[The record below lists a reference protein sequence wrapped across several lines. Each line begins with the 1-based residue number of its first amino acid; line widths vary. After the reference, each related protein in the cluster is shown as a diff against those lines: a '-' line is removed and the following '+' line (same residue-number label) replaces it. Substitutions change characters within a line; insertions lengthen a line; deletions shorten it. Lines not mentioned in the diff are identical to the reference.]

1 MSPRWWPFGRRR
13 PATGDPARVAEV
25 EGVLAELRPR
35 FRADGGD
42 VRLLGVDGGR
52 IRVELRGACRGCA
65 AQVLTLKGS
74 LEPALRERLA
84 WFERLD
90 A

>member
-1 MSPRWWPFGRRR
+1 MTPRWWPFGRPR
-13 PATGDPARVAEV
+13 AVSGDPQRVAEV
-25 EGVLAELRPR
+25 EAILAELRPR

-52 IRVELRGACRGCA
+52 VRVELRGACRSCA
-65 AQVLTLKGS
+65 ASVLTLKGS
-74 LEPALRERLA
+74 LEPRLREGLV